1 MLLSTA
7 RSFRTCISR
16 HLVLVTTEVLVERQ
30 LQSSRMRNVYWEEVV
45 LLVSTYVVCERLSVM
60 QRRTESV
67 KANFVLKIL
76 TLPLKWNLVPHPPP
90 PEIQFFPWVQI
101 WPISHH
107 TDLTYLT
114 SPHPCNW
121 NSNFFP
127 WVQIWPISH
136 HPHQNSNSNFF
147 LWVQIWPISH
157 HHPPPEIQTLTFS
170 SEFRSDLFHITPS
183 PTPPHPHPPISNYN
197 FFTPHTHIEV
207 GVCGD

>member
-60 QRRTESV
+60 QRPTESV

-90 PEIQFFPWVQI
+90 RNSIFPLSSDMTYFT
-101 WPISHH
+101 SH
-107 TDLTYLT
+107 
-114 SPHPCNW
+114 
-121 NSNFFP
+121 
-127 WVQIWPISH
+127 
-136 HPHQNSNSNFF
+136 
-147 LWVQIWPISH
+147 
-157 HHPPPEIQTLTFS
+157 
-170 SEFRSDLFHITPS
+170 RSDLFDITPS
-183 PTPPHPHPPISNYN
+183 LKFN
-197 FFTPHTHIEV
+197 FFL
-207 GVCGD
+207 